1 VIKFVAYMAI
11 PVDFTREKIGLL
23 NAR

>member
-11 PVDFTREKIGLL
+11 PVDFPREKIGLL